1 MNFQIKLKRL
11 PIIKAKATFGLLTL
25 ADFNCVTLELPWKD
39 NKRDISCIPTGEYP
53 LAERKYFAKGYQAIH
68 VKDVPDRGHILMHI
82 GNSLDD
88 TRGCILVAS
97 QIDYETEYVYKS
109 KIAFNKLMEAYYV
122 FKPKTIKIIDL

>member
-1 MNFQIKLKRL
+1 MNFQITLKRL

-25 ADFNCVTLELPWKD
+25 ADLNCVTMELPWND
-39 NKRDISCIPTGEYP
+39 NRRDISCIPAGVYP
-53 LAERKYFAKGYQAIH
+53 LTERTYYKKGYQAIH

-122 FKPKTIKIIDL
+122 LKPKTIKIIDL